1 MLDLRATGGQLEP
14 TIFRAWVVSLPGRYL
29 GAHLLQGLYKYI
41 AAGPAFGQHQHL
53 RGAAH
58 IRGIHEIGGGGILS
72 LITQFLVAVGS
83 RYDDERRD
91 IAELGGDGLLEQ
103 WLMALHARLAL
114 WPRWSP
120 DDIVVGFIGTG
131 DMHLIDV
138 AVVDEV
144 ATFIGTA
151 VHHRK
156 EILPDGF
163 GKSLLNVGPEI
174 GIDRVHLEQNDFA
187 LVEHLGADIHRPYGG
202 NVSGAEHQHHAA
214 IMVRLSVEAGGVA
227 L

>member
-14 TIFRAWVVSLPGRYL
+14 TIFRAGVVSLPGRYV
-29 GAHLLQGLYKYI
+29 GAYLLQRSYKCI
-41 AAGPAFGQHQHL
+41 AADPVFGQHQHL
-53 RGAAH
+53 GGAAH
-58 IRGIHEIGGGGILS
+58 KRGIHEIGSGGILG
-72 LITQFLVAVGS
+72 LITQLLVAVRS

-91 IAELGGDGLLEQ
+91 VAKLGGDGLLEQ
-103 WLMALHARLAL
+103 WLMTLHARLPL
-114 WPRWSP
+114 RPRWSP

-131 DMHLIDV
+131 DMYLIDV
-138 AVVDEV
+138 AVVDEI
-144 ATFIGTA
+144 TSFIGTA

-214 IMVRLSVEAGGVA
+214 IMVRLSVEAGA
-227 L
+227 LAP